1 MQRNLI
7 VIGFG
12 LLIGAV
18 IGFYLGWF
26 VLPAELV
33 EVTPADLEAEFQ
45 ADYLR
50 LISSTYAA
58 DQNLDEAADRLG
70 SLGRQD
76 WDEWLLAETVDQ
88 LLTEPNSAETEHMV
102 RLSIALGIESPAFNQ
117 YVPSAEPVEEQ

>member
-18 IGFYLGWF
+18 IGFYMGWF

-33 EVTPADLEAEFQ
+33 EVTPADLESEYQ
-45 ADYLR
+45 ADHLR
-50 LISSTYAA
+50 LIASTYAA
-58 DQNLDEAADRLG
+58 DQNLDEAAERLG

-76 WDEWLLAETVDQ
+76 WPEWLLAETVDQ
-88 LLTEPNSAETEHMV
+88 LLTKPVSAETEHMV
-102 RLSIALGIESPAFNQ
+102 RLSMALGIESPAFNNFEPQ
-117 YVPSAEPVEEQ
+117 PVEGE

>member
-33 EVTPADLEAEFQ
+33 EVTPADLETEFQ
-45 ADYLR
+45 DDYLR
-50 LISSTYAA
+50 LIASTYAA
-58 DQNLDEAADRLG
+58 DQDLDEAADRLG
-70 SLGRQD
+70 SLGRED
-76 WDEWLLAETVDQ
+76 WPQWLLAETVDQ
-88 LLTEPNSAETEHMV
+88 MLSQPNSAETDHMV
-102 RLSIALGIESPAFNQ
+102 QLSIDLGIESPAFNQ